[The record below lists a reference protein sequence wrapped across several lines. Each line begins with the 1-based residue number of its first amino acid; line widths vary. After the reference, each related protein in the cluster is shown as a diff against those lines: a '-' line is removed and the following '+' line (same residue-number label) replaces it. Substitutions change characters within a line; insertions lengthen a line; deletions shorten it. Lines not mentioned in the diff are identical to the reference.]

1 MWSLRTSEAAVVRPS
16 TVKAMNRSG
25 SPIRIRLSDEQR
37 NRLIRGLQNYFAEQF
52 DEDLS
57 SFRAEGLQDFVL
69 AEVAPAVYN
78 QGVRDACAHLQ
89 EKLIDL
95 EAEVHEPEPPS
106 NR

>member
-1 MWSLRTSEAAVVRPS
+1 MISS
-16 TVKAMNRSG
+16 RS
-25 SPIRIRLSDEQR
+25 PVRIRLSDEQR
-37 NRLIRGLQNYFAEQF
+37 NQLIRGLRNHFAEQF

-57 SFRAEGLQDFVL
+57 SFRAEGLLDFVL
-69 AEVAPAVYN
+69 AEVAPAAYN

-106 NR
+106 SR